1 MATTPVIVQY
11 AGPQPYK
18 LTNVNTNIN
27 VFFSNTP
34 FYPNQLSDLAIWLD
48 GKDINGNGTNPADG
62 TALSSW
68 FNKAP
73 NSISVKQDTSPAYR
87 PVFNSVTGVVF
98 TNPNNKSTKNGF
110 DTTYSSENVN
120 ETIFILLN
128 IRITQSN
135 YNLLYPTLTGG
146 RQLYLL
152 SNTPPQTT
160 LTTAKLSDANLL
172 ESGIVEDKVQ
182 ATLVSS
188 WNNNGSINHYI
199 DGLLT
204 GTINKP
210 PYTTGGNTLIGTD
223 NYVGD
228 NGFNGSISEIIIYSN
243 TLSDSDRQKVESY
256 LFWKWN
262 TFILDPS
269 NPYTTQAYSNEV
281 SLYPS
286 IDSNLIPA
294 VPRDLFSSFDKK
306 PTLDSNDYPLI
317 KNFIT
322 LPNTLQNVKF

>member
-1 MATTPVIVQY
+1 MSDPPIITQY
-11 AGPQPYK
+11 AGPIPYK
-18 LTNVNTNIN
+18 ITNVNTNLN
-27 VFFSNTP
+27 VFFSD

-48 GKDINGNGTNPADG
+48 GKDVNGNGTNPADG

-73 NSISVKQDTSPAYR
+73 NSISVKQETSPAYQ

-98 TNPNNKSTKNGF
+98 TNPNDKSTKNGF

-152 SNTPPQTT
+152 SNTPLQTT
-160 LTTAKLSDANLL
+160 LTTAKLSEENLL
-172 ESGIVEDKVQ
+172 ESGIVEDKVK

-199 DGLLT
+199 DGFLT
-204 GTINKP
+204 GSINKT

-243 TLSDSDRQKVESY
+243 ILSDDDREKVESY
-256 LFWKWN
+256 LYWKWD
-262 TFILDPS
+262 TFTLNPL
-269 NPYTTQAYSNEV
+269 NPYTTQAYSNVV

-306 PTLDSNDYPLI
+306 PILDSNDYPLI

>member
-1 MATTPVIVQY
+1 MSTPPPIVTQY
-11 AGPQPYK
+11 GGPTPYK
-18 LTNVNTNIN
+18 LTNVNTNLN

-73 NSISVKQDTSPAYR
+73 NSISVKQDTSPAYQ

-98 TNPNNKSTKNGF
+98 TNPNDKSTKNGF
-110 DTTYSSENVN
+110 DTTYSSANIN

-128 IRITQSN
+128 IIITQSN

-152 SNTPPQTT
+152 SNTPLLTT
-160 LTTAKLSDANLL
+160 LTTAKLSEENLL
-172 ESGIVEDKVQ
+172 ESGIVENKVE

-188 WNNNGSINHYI
+188 WNNNGNINHYI

-204 GTINKP
+204 GTDNKT

-223 NYVGD
+223 NYIGD

-243 TLSDSDRQKVESY
+243 VLSDSDRQKVESY
-256 LFWKWN
+256 LYWKWES
-262 TFILDPS
+262 FILNPL
-269 NPYTTQAYSNEV
+269 NPYITQAYSNVV

-294 VPRDLFSSFDKK
+294 VPRDLFSGL

>member
-48 GKDINGNGTNPADG
+48 GKDINGNGNNPADK
-62 TALSSW
+62 TALNGW

-73 NSISVKQDTSPAYR
+73 NLITVKQETSPAYQ
-87 PVFNSVTGVVF
+87 PVFDSVNGVVF
-98 TNPNNKSTKNGF
+98 SNANNKSTKNGF
-110 DTTYSSENVN
+110 DTTYSSANVN

-128 IRITQSN
+128 ITITQSN

-152 SNTPPQTT
+152 SNTSLQTT
-160 LTTAKLSDANLL
+160 LTTAKLSEENLL
-172 ESGIVEDKVQ
+172 QSGIVEYKVN

-188 WNNNGSINHYI
+188 WNNNGNINHYI

-204 GTINKP
+204 GTDNKT

-223 NYVGD
+223 NYIGD

-243 TLSDSDRQKVESY
+243 ILSDSDRQKVESY

-269 NPYTTQAYSNEV
+269 NPYTTQAYSNV
-281 SLYPS
+281 ISLYPN
-286 IDSNLIPA
+286 IDSNLIPP
-294 VPRDLFSSFDKK
+294 VPRDLVSDK
-306 PTLDSNDYPLI
+306 LDSNSYPLI